1 MPRPSIK
8 KSDFCFA
15 IRVRLASNFA
25 TNTLKKFCVFRFNIL
40 DMERRWK
47 LGVGRAIAP
56 AVGKRL
62 ENADVALAAGT
73 APMKD

>member
-1 MPRPSIK
+1 
-8 KSDFCFA
+8 
-15 IRVRLASNFA
+15 
-25 TNTLKKFCVFRFNIL
+25 
-40 DMERRWK
+40 MERRWK
-47 LGVGRAIAP
+47 LGVGGAIAP